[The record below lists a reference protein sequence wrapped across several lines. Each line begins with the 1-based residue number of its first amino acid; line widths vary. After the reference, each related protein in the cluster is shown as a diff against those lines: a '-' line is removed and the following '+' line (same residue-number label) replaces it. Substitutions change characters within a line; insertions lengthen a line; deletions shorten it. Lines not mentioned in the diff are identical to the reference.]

1 MSSYYNGTS
10 AYELDNIDYGTT
22 SVKDNIEARANSRS
36 SRRAAFIKRVQA
48 FSVFFGI
55 FAVAIALLVTN
66 AIIIEKSSTLNEMQ
80 TQLAELREE
89 NKKKTI
95 DIESNLDHK
104 RIEEIAI
111 NELGMKRP
119 DKYQVVYVNVEQN
132 DYAEVMQQPQQ
143 SGFTSTFGVI
153 GAGINEFMEYI
164 N

>member
-10 AYELDNIDYGTT
+10 AYNFDYGTT
-22 SVKDNIEARANSRS
+22 TVEENIEARASRRS
-36 SRRAAFIKRVQA
+36 SRKAAFMKRVRA
-48 FSVFFGI
+48 FSVFFCI
-55 FAVAIALLVTN
+55 FAIAIGLLVTN
-66 AIIIEKSSTLNEMQ
+66 AIIIEKTSTLNDMQ
-80 TQLAELREE
+80 TQLTELREE

-104 RIEEIAI
+104 RIEDIAI

-132 DYAEVMQQPQQ
+132 DYAEVMQQPEQ

-153 GAGINEFMEYI
+153 GAGLNDFVEYI

>member
-1 MSSYYNGTS
+1 MSKYYNGTS
-10 AYELDNIDYGTT
+10 AYNFDNFSYGAT
-22 SVKDNIEARANSRS
+22 SVKENIEAREISRS
-36 SRRAAFIKRVQA
+36 NKKAAFVKRVQA

-55 FAVAIALLVTN
+55 FAIAIALLVTN
-66 AIIIEKSSTLNEMQ
+66 AIIIEKSSTLNDMQ

-104 RIEEIAI
+104 RIEDIAI

-132 DYAEVMQQPQQ
+132 DYAEVMQQPQKA
-143 SGFTSTFGVI
+143 GFTSTFGVI
-153 GAGINEFMEYI
+153 GAGLSDFMEYI

>member
-10 AYELDNIDYGTT
+10 AYELDNINYGTT
-22 SVKDNIEARANSRS
+22 SVKDNIEARAISRS
-36 SRRAAFIKRVQA
+36 NRKELFMKRVRA

-55 FAVAIALLVTN
+55 FAIAIGSLVTN

-80 TQLAELREE
+80 AQLTELREE

-104 RIEEIAI
+104 RIEDIAI

-132 DYAEVMQQPQQ
+132 DYAEVMQKPEQ
-143 SGFTSTFGVI
+143 SGFASTFGVI
-153 GAGINEFMEYI
+153 GAGISDFMEYI
-164 N
+164 D